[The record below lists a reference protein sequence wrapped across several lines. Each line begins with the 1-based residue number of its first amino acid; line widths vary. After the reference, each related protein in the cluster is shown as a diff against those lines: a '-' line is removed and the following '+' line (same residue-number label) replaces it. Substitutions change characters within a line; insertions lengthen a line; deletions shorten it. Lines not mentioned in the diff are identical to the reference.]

1 MDKVNECMFM
11 DMHRQ
16 IWYFA
21 NDRVFVFKDIKR
33 AQANYRAL
41 RVLGL
46 KQLVSYKIQ
55 DLDASGSGAHDGRGR
70 TFLAMVATRL
80 STRTGTRTIARRTST
95 RTDLTM
101 SIRTM
106 LSHHSFRDC
115 S

>member
-55 DLDASGSGAHDGRGR
+55 DLDASGTGWTASSSSHTCVSIASNNIPLSGSK
-70 TFLAMVATRL
+70 V
-80 STRTGTRTIARRTST
+80 
-95 RTDLTM
+95 
-101 SIRTM
+101 
-106 LSHHSFRDC
+106 
-115 S
+115 